1 MKAEP
6 QLIPPWRDYC
16 ESIFLHSSSM
26 TEREGKK
33 GEGEGVGCNQAEGIV
48 TVAQLSSRI
57 KYYLSCLELSPVI
70 QVLAS

>member
-1 MKAEP
+1 
-6 QLIPPWRDYC
+6 
-16 ESIFLHSSSM
+16 M

-33 GEGEGVGCNQAEGIV
+33 GEGEGVGCNGYFQAEGIV

-57 KYYLSCLELSPVI
+57 KYYLSCLELSPII